1 MELRI
6 DDAGTMFT
14 ELELGMSH
22 TGRNNL
28 AETPLL
34 KVVGDLRWL
43 HMARLTGVDSRDV
56 KDDQLNRLYATFF
69 YVDVVFPERTPMAHF
84 GENDHFTLVNTIQ
97 SVENNSMLDGY
108 HFLYPA
114 EWPDEKKVAL
124 PDGASAVKLGI
135 PYVRT
140 SNTFVLM
147 FQGASW
153 LKKGVPAH
161 PGMSKLPRAKEFF
174 DSYTMMMNAH
184 ENGRFKVPP
193 KTYSPLNDERMHT
206 TYQPLPDRDLNGVGL
221 LYFANYPTIL
231 DLAERELLSSKTRI
245 KLDHHLLDLRTVVRR
260 QSAYLSNVTPDD
272 SVDVYLDAWIENP
285 WLRVARGPSNPIRL
299 FLNFE
304 MYRRSDRRKMM
315 VSTVEKVI
323 FGKSLEDAGLMDELK
338 SLA

>member
-6 DDAGTMFT
+6 DDAGTMWN

-69 YVDVVFPERTPMAHF
+69 YVDVVFPEKTPMAHF
-84 GENDHFTLVNTIQ
+84 GENDRFTLVNTIL
-97 SVENNSMLDGY
+97 SADNNSMLDGY

-124 PDGASAVKLGI
+124 PDGAAAVKLGI

-161 PGMSKLPRAKEFF
+161 PGMAKLPRAKEFF
-174 DSYTMMMNAH
+174 DSYTLMMNAH

-245 KLDHHLLDLRTVVRR
+245 KFDHHLLDLRTVVRR

-323 FGKSLEDAGLMDELK
+323 FGKSLEDAGLMEDLK

>member
-1 MELRI
+1 MDES
-6 DDAGTMFT
+6 GTMFA

-43 HMARLTGVDSRDV
+43 QMARITGIDSRDV
-56 KDDQLNRLYATFF
+56 KDDQNNRLYATFF
-69 YVDVVFPERTPMAHF
+69 YVDVVFPEKTPMAYF
-84 GENDHFTLVNTIQ
+84 GENDRLSLVNTIQ
-97 SVENNSMLDGY
+97 SWDNNSMLDGY

-114 EWPDEKKVAL
+114 DWPEEKKVAL

-153 LKKGVPAH
+153 LKKGVPCH
-161 PGMSKLPRAKEFF
+161 PGMAKIPRAKELF
-174 DSYTMMMNAH
+174 DSYAMMMSAH
-184 ENGRFKVPP
+184 ENGRFRVASKMM
-193 KTYSPLNDERMHT
+193 SPLNDERMHFV
-206 TYQPLPDRDLNGVGL
+206 YQPLPDRDLNGVGL

-231 DLAERELLSSKTRI
+231 DLAERELLSTQTRI
-245 KLDHHLLDLRTVVRR
+245 KFDHHLLDLRTVVRR

-285 WLRVARGPSNPIRL
+285 WIKASHGDKNVIRL

-315 VSTVEKVI
+315 VSTVEKV
-323 FGKSLEDAGLMDELK
+323 FWGKTLEEAGLMD
-338 SLA
+338 SLAQLA